1 MKLRRSLAGL
11 VALSTALLIAEVAIA
26 VFSGDAVRQRIAA
39 VTDRIAPIRNA
50 MVSVRDDLRDLDTQV
65 AALDVVTTATQAA
78 TFQADA
84 LALLQR
90 VHDTLAATEGLDEQL
105 DGRAAALRPA
115 ILDLAAEAQARIDS
129 AARQRA
135 LAQGVRE
142 DLDHIAAACAGV
154 EGAILRLRA
163 DFQIQLASAG
173 QISRNASGICKQ
185 LLEARVQ
192 IADVSGLIR
201 EATRITDRRQI
212 PLAREHMRSLRDSLV
227 SALPASEDI
236 TAPLLSAVVGI
247 ERLIDGDGGL
257 LSACLARLDGDAAAG
272 DAVAQKSKATSDAI
286 EELRAH
292 LVAAIDLAK
301 RDEYQAGGNVGMLLG
316 TREATDATVDAIS
329 EAGIAVGTVSAN
341 AERMDAID
349 ANALSQATASLR
361 TAFDGLSAALARAAP
376 GLERLRRPDEMA
388 MLRRLREQV
397 ASAEST
403 LLGADGAAAKAEF
416 GLAALARSHANG
428 DHARAQV
435 ADLAKSCA
443 TDVKDLRVQEMAA
456 LGDAVDTTRIANA
469 WVLGSGICGVVLSL
483 TLGWLLARGAR
494 RALRKIMLAL
504 DDRAASVGKS
514 SAQLDDASTH
524 IAADSGSQAAT
535 LEEISA
541 SLQQMQAQAR
551 VAAEGAERARSL
563 AGETRAA
570 AERGSETMREQSTAL
585 AAIKAGA
592 DRSARIIKSIDEIA
606 FQTNLLSLNA
616 AVEAARA
623 GDAGRGF
630 AVVAAEVRALASRAS
645 EAAKSTAD
653 LIDQGRADAVR
664 GVESNASLAKEMAEI
679 ARAATASSDLVE
691 AASRTAREQ
700 SAGID
705 QLTHALTQ
713 LDGITQRNAAA
724 TEENAAS
731 AAQARSDAAGLVEIV
746 TELGSIADVATSAQ
760 KDQAGPVD
768 YARSQPRRDRNGAR

>member
-1 MKLRRSLAGL
+1 VKLRRSLAGL
-11 VALSTALLIAEVAIA
+11 VALSASLLVAEVVIA
-26 VFSGDAVRQRIAA
+26 AFSGDVVRQRIAV
-39 VTDRIAPIRNA
+39 VTDRIAPMRNA
-50 MVSVRDDLRDLDTQV
+50 MVSVRDNLRDLDTLV
-65 AALDVVTTATQAA
+65 AALEHVTTADQAVA
-78 TFQADA
+78 FQTEA
-84 LALLQR
+84 LGLLK
-90 VHDTLAATEGLDEQL
+90 HAADTLSSAEGLDGQL
-105 DGRAAALRPA
+105 TSRIAALRPA
-115 ILDLAAEAQARIDS
+115 ILDLAAEAQARLVS

-135 LAQGVRE
+135 LALDVRD

-154 EGAILRLRA
+154 EGAIVRLRA
-163 DFQIQLASAG
+163 DFHIQLARAT
-173 QISRNASGICKQ
+173 QISRSASGLCKQ
-185 LLEARVQ
+185 MLESRALV
-192 IADVSGLIR
+192 AEAAGLIR
-201 EATRITDRRQI
+201 EAPYITDRHHI
-212 PLAREHMRSLRDSLV
+212 PVAKERMRALRDSLV
-227 SALPASEDI
+227 EELPAYEDA

-247 ERLIDGDGGL
+247 ERQFDGEGGL
-257 LSACLARLDGDAAAG
+257 LAACQARLEGAPAAS
-272 DAVAQKSKATSDAI
+272 DAVAQRAKAALDAT
-286 EELRAH
+286 EDLRARIVEALDSAEFDEDQAAH
-292 LVAAIDLAK
+292 HVA
-301 RDEYQAGGNVGMLLG
+301 MLLG
-316 TREATDATVDAIS
+316 TREATDATVDAMS
-329 EAGIAVGTVSAN
+329 EAGIAVGTVSSD

-349 ANALSQATASLR
+349 ATSLGDATTALRA
-361 TAFDGLSAALARAAP
+361 AFDGLSAALARAAP
-376 GLERLRRPDEMA
+376 GLERLRRTDELA
-388 MLRRLREQV
+388 LLKGLREQV
-397 ASAEST
+397 SSAENT
-403 LLGADGAAAKAEF
+403 LLGADGAAAKAEG
-416 GLAALARSHANG
+416 GLAALERSRASG
-428 DHARAQV
+428 DRARAQV
-435 ADLAKSCA
+435 DDLAKSCA
-443 TDVKDLRVQEMAA
+443 SDVQDLRVEEAAA
-456 LGDAVDTTRIANA
+456 LSDAVDTTRVANA
-469 WVLGSGICGVVLSL
+469 WVLASGACGVALSL
-483 TLGWLLARGAR
+483 ALGWLIARGAR

-541 SLQQMQAQAR
+541 SLQEMQAQAR

-630 AVVAAEVRALASRAS
+630 AVVAAEVRALAARAS

-653 LIDQGRADAVR
+653 LIEVGRADAER
-664 GVESNASLAKEMAEI
+664 GVASNASLAKEMAEI
-679 ARAATASSDLVE
+679 ARTATASNELVE

-731 AAQARSDAAGLVEIV
+731 AAQARSDAAGLLEIV
-746 TELGSIADVATSAQ
+746 TELGNIADVATSAH

-768 YARSQPRRDRNGAR
+768 YARSQPSRNRGGAR